1 MLTYNINTNYLEITS
16 MSDNTIIIM
25 DGGSVRSLT
34 CGCKLD
40 NYGELKESCIP
51 HHEANFMK

>member
-1 MLTYNINTNYLEITS
+1 
-16 MSDNTIIIM
+16 MSDTKTIDM
-25 DGGSVRSLT
+25 NGGFIRSLA

-40 NYGELKESCIP
+40 NNGELEESCIP

>member
-1 MLTYNINTNYLEITS
+1 
-16 MSDNTIIIM
+16 MSNNTIIDI
-25 DGGSVRSLT
+25 DSGSVRSLA

-40 NYGELKESCIP
+40 NYGELKESCIA

>member
-1 MLTYNINTNYLEITS
+1 
-16 MSDNTIIIM
+16 MSDNKIIGM
-25 DGGSVRSLT
+25 DSESIRSLA

-40 NYGELKESCIP
+40 NYGELEESCIA